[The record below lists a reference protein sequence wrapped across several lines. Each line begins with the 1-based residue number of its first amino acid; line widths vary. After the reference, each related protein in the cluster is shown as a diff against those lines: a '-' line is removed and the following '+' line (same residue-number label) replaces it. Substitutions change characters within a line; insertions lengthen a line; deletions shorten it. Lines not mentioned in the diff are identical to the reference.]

1 MACCTPCDA
10 SATSSLL
17 GQHVAA
23 RRRRRSAIASSG
35 ISTRKGRISV
45 SLGIDLLPFLDWSF
59 ARAVWTGG
67 GYPMVQNAQW
77 CLAAKSVS
85 TCGWGG
91 TSESICALLLK
102 AGQGTA
108 ADAGLPVAAKFA
120 QAARILAA
128 SACWP
133 VVSGAGKG
141 TFGRSNRYCSS
152 DACVATGGPSSVG
165 AKSSGAWASLN
176 SYA

>member
-10 SATSSLL
+10 SVTSSLL

-23 RRRRRSAIASSG
+23 TRRRRSAIASPG
-35 ISTRKGRISV
+35 ISTWNGRISV
-45 SLGIDLLPFLDWSF
+45 PLDIDLLPFPGLVVRSCGVD
-59 ARAVWTGG
+59 GG
-67 GYPMVQNAQW
+67 GYPVAQNAQW

-91 TSESICALLLK
+91 TSESICALAVK
-102 AGQGTA
+102 AGEGTA
-108 ADAGLPVAAKFA
+108 ADAGLPAAAKFA
-120 QAARILAA
+120 QAARMLAA
-128 SACWP
+128 SVCWP
-133 VVSGAGKG
+133 AVSGAGKG

-165 AKSSGAWASLN
+165 AKTSGAW
-176 SYA
+176 